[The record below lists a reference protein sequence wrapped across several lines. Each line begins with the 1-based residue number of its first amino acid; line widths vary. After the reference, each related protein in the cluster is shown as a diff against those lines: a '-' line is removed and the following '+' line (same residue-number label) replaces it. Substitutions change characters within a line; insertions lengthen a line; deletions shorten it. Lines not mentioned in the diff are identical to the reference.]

1 MVAIVID
8 AVLLLGLLK
17 LINNG
22 NRDLMTAIVGAI
34 VVTVGAP
41 MMAFLM
47 LLATGENAGI
57 GDSELFIAV
66 NLAITFLAG
75 VVMLMFGVEL
85 KKSFLTAILFSTVRF
100 SLAFGLGSLA
110 VA

>member
-22 NRDLMTAIVGAI
+22 NNDLMTAIVAAI

-41 MMAFLM
+41 ILAFL
-47 LLATGENAGI
+47 LILATGENGEL
-57 GDSELFIAV
+57 GDGELIVAV
-66 NLAITFLAG
+66 NLAMTFLAG
-75 VVMLMFGVEL
+75 SVMLMFGIEL

-100 SLAFGLGSLA
+100 GLLIGLGSLA